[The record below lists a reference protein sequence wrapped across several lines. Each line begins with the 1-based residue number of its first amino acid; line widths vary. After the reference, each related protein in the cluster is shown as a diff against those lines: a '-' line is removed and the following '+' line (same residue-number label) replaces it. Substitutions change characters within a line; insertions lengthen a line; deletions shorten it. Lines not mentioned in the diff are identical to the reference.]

1 MRKNC
6 ARHVSGG
13 NMKHVK
19 LSLLSLISL
28 AFVVSSCTKRTPEL
42 NPLLRLSGNIIS
54 TRPQNGT
61 QMVAVLK
68 LKTPALLE
76 SGEKKEG
83 RLVIDQDRLKQIQ
96 DEQQQAIAAL
106 KELSPE
112 IQVIYQY
119 KMVLNGLAVLAP
131 SALADKLKAVGFVAY
146 AESSGQ
152 FERERLAEGVQGVL
166 SKLAER
172 NSSKFIGAEALNQKG
187 ITGRG
192 IKVGVIDTGI
202 DYTHAML
209 GGVGTEDAY
218 KAVNPSEPNAGFPNA
233 KVLGGIDLVGTTYNA
248 ASPEFKDRIPKPDM
262 NPLDEAGHGT
272 HVAGT
277 VAGHGNGVTSY
288 NGMAPDADLYA
299 IKVFGAEG
307 STSDFVVIAALEFA
321 ADPNV
326 DGANED
332 QLNVV
337 NLSLGSSYGNP
348 HILYSE
354 AIRNL
359 VNGGTVVVASAGNSG
374 AKDYIVGAPGTADA
388 AISVAASV
396 DNGDHN
402 WKFSASRL
410 NLGSSTLL
418 VEAIQAATT
427 QKIADGNVSGAL
439 VYAGLAATD
448 FTDEQAQAIRGQVAL
463 IDRGVVNFND
473 KVRRAAAAGA
483 IGVIVANNRE
493 GAAFTMGTTDKFD
506 IPAIMIT
513 QADGQKAKDAMAQGV
528 VTVDFKTDAVIEKP
542 ELVDTLTDFSSKG
555 PRSID
560 GAIKPEISAPGSNVI
575 SAAMGHGAEVVQMS
589 GTSMAAP
596 HVAGVMALLKQA
608 QPALSADE
616 LKAILMGGSKTIGS
630 TAGRYSVSQQGA
642 GRVQAD
648 VSAAI
653 KMVSDVP
660 SISIGEVGLETQ
672 KTIRRSLALKNL
684 TDAALSLEVVLEG
697 KESLSMKPLTLE
709 LPARGE
715 ASAVVDIKLDATK
728 MPAGDVGEMDGW
740 VLFKQ
745 NGQEVYRI
753 PVLAVAH
760 RLSSVSAESLTVHS
774 TSEVDAAGSAA
785 DLVLKNLNGNKAEVL
800 LFNLIGQDERKPNA
814 PSFMS
819 SDCDMQSVGYR
830 IVRGAAGAVNKLQ
843 IAIKLY
849 KPMTTWHACDISV
862 MIDADGDGQ
871 AEQELLGSNLKSIP
885 GQTAEN
891 FATTLLDAKKAR
903 EIRRNYE
910 QSIVEAQNDPKKLAA
925 LKDAEQYGDAI
936 LAQEALKVY
945 NNSSVA
951 VLEMPV
957 DQLAVTRDGS
967 LAFKVIVTHNEQSS
981 VEFDDQLDSAL
992 QLNGRLSLK
1001 PEDQSFVDLPA
1012 AINLGANAVQTVGLT
1027 KGEGHEKLMVLMPQN
1042 RFSLSNLL
1050 EDSQSALL
1058 NPVFGGL

>member
-1 MRKNC
+1 
-6 ARHVSGG
+6 
-13 NMKHVK
+13 MKHVK
-19 LSLLSLISL
+19 LPLLLLTSMAL
-28 AFVVSSCTKRTPEL
+28 AVSSCTKRTPEL
-42 NPLLRLSGNIIS
+42 NPLLKMSGNLVS
-54 TRPQNGT
+54 TRPQNTT

-76 SGEKKEG
+76 SGEKKDG
-83 RLVIDQDRLKQIQ
+83 RLVINQDRLKQIQ
-96 DEQQQAIAAL
+96 DEQQQAIEAL
-106 KELSPE
+106 KALSPD
-112 IQVIYQY
+112 IHVIYQY

-146 AESSGQ
+146 AENSGQ
-152 FERERLAEGVQGVL
+152 FERERLADNIKTEIL
-166 SKLAER
+166 SKFAER

-192 IKVGVIDTGI
+192 IKVGIIDTGI

-209 GGVGTEDAY
+209 GGAGTVEAY
-218 KAVNPSEPNAGFPNA
+218 KAVNPAESNSSFPNA

-248 ASPEFKDRIPKPDM
+248 ASPEFKDRLPHPDM

-277 VAGHGNGVTSY
+277 VAGHGDGVNSY

-299 IKVFGAEG
+299 VKVFGAEG
-307 STSDFVVIAALEFA
+307 STSDFVVIAALEYS

-326 DGANED
+326 DGQNED

-337 NLSLGSSYGNP
+337 NMSLGSSYGNP
-348 HILYSE
+348 HILYGE

-374 AKDYIVGAPGTADA
+374 AKDYIVGAPSTADA

-427 QKIADGNVSGAL
+427 QKISEGNVSGAL
-439 VYAGLAATD
+439 VYAGLAAADYTD
-448 FTDEQAQAIRGQVAL
+448 DQAQAIKGKVAL
-463 IDRGVVNFND
+463 IDRGQVNFND
-473 KVRRAAAAGA
+473 KIRRAVAAGA

-493 GAAFTMGTTDKFD
+493 GAAFTMGTTGKFD

-513 QADGQKAKDAMAQGV
+513 QADGQKAKEAMALGE
-528 VTVDFKTDAVIEKP
+528 VTVDFKTVSVIEKP

-575 SAAMGHGAEVVQMS
+575 SAAMGQGAETVQMS

-608 QPALSADE
+608 QSQLSADE
-616 LKAILMGGSKTIGS
+616 LKSILMGGAKTIGN
-630 TAGRYSVSQQGA
+630 TAGRYSVSMQGS

-648 VSAAI
+648 VSASI
-653 KMVSDVP
+653 KLLSDVP
-660 SISIGEVGLETQ
+660 SISLGEVGLEAQ
-672 KTIRRSLALKNL
+672 KSVRRSLGLKNL
-684 TDAALSLEVVLEG
+684 TDTVLSLEVVLEG
-697 KESLSMKPLTLE
+697 KESLSMKPLTIE
-709 LPARGE
+709 LPARG
-715 ASAVVDIKLDATK
+715 SANTQVDIKLDATK

-760 RLSSVSAESLTVHS
+760 RLSSVAPESLTVHS
-774 TSEVDAAGSAA
+774 TSEVDSAGASA
-785 DLVLKNLNGNKAEVL
+785 DLILKNKNGNKGEIL

-814 PSFMS
+814 PSYMS
-819 SDCDMQSVGYR
+819 SDCDLQSVGYR
-830 IVRGAAGAVNKLQ
+830 IVRGAQAGEVDKLQ
-843 IAIKLY
+843 IAVKLY
-849 KPMTTWHACDISV
+849 KPMTTWNACYISV
-862 MIDADGDGQ
+862 MIDGDGDGQ

-885 GQTAEN
+885 GQASEE
-891 FATTLLDAKKAR
+891 FATTLLDATKAR
-903 EIRRNYE
+903 EIRKNYE
-910 QSIVEAQNDPKKLAA
+910 QAIVEAQNDPKKLAA
-925 LKDAEQYGDAI
+925 LKDAEKYDDAI

-951 VLEMPV
+951 VLEMAV
-957 DQLAVTRDGS
+957 DQLARTRDGS
-967 LAFKVIVTHNEQSS
+967 LSFKVIVTHNEQSS
-981 VEFDDQLDSAL
+981 IEFDDILDSSL
-992 QLNGRLSLK
+992 HLNGRLSLQ
-1001 PEDQSFVDLPA
+1001 PADQSFVDLPA
-1012 AINLGANAVQTVGLT
+1012 SISLNGNAVQTIGLT

-1058 NPVFGGL
+1058 NPVFGEQ